1 MSYNKWSIE
10 DAKNLYQIERWGDG
24 YFTIDQQGDLCVLPT
39 KNSNGPQI
47 NIASIAKEMQKEG
60 IAFPAVIRFHDILQ
74 SQVIGLNETFKETIS
89 EAKFNGSYYG
99 VYPVKVNQLREVV
112 EEVTL
117 AGKEYTYGLE
127 AGSKAEILAALSME
141 TNPLALTILN
151 GYKDEE
157 FMQLALLGRE
167 LDKNVIVVVE
177 KLSELFLL
185 EKVSEQMGIEPVI
198 GVRAKLNTKGSG
210 KWADSTGD
218 FAKFGLTIPEII
230 EMVNYLKS
238 KGKEHWLQ
246 LFHFHVGSQIPDI
259 RTIKDC
265 ITEGARIYT
274 NLKKLGV
281 PIKFFDV
288 GGGVGINYDGSRS
301 NSSSSINYSL
311 ADYVGDVVYI
321 LRDICDVE
329 DVEHPNIV
337 SESGRYITAHHSCLI
352 TNVFGEIKL
361 SQERKFEM
369 QDDENDHLLVKRM
382 KDLNRYLNHTNY
394 QDVYNDAC
402 LIKEEAISAFKLG
415 VISITERS
423 LIETLYYH
431 LCNLIIKMTENEK
444 YVPGE
449 IKKLK
454 TVLADKYLCN
464 FSVFQSCPDTWA
476 IDQILP
482 VVPIQGL
489 DVEPTQEATL
499 ADITCD
505 SDGKINN
512 FVSPDGHQG
521 TIKLHN
527 LEGKKDYLVGLFL
540 TGAYQDVMGDMHN
553 LFGRLNEVHV
563 YCDDDDPNDFYIEEV
578 IKGHTAAQVLEIMQY
593 HPREMSR
600 QVKKVLDKKIKEG
613 KIKPR
618 HGVKLTDFYEAS
630 LYGYTY
636 LEQF

>member
-1 MSYNKWSIE
+1 MSYQEWSID
-10 DAKNLYQIERWGDG
+10 DAINLYQIDRWGDG
-24 YFTIDQQGDLCVLPT
+24 YFTVNTDGDLCVIPT
-39 KNSNGPQI
+39 KNQQGPII

-74 SQVIGLNETFKETIS
+74 SQVITLNETFKKTIQ
-89 EAKFNGSYYG
+89 EANFGGQYYG

-117 AGKEYTYGLE
+117 AGKNYTYGLE

-141 TNPLALTILN
+141 TNENALTILN

-177 KLSELFLL
+177 KLSELYLL

-218 FAKFGLTIPEII
+218 FAKFGLSIPEIL
-230 EMVNYLKS
+230 EMVEYLKS
-238 KGKEHWLQ
+238 KDKLHWLQ

-265 ITEGARIYT
+265 ITEGARIYI
-274 NLKKLGV
+274 NLKKLGA
-281 PIKFFDV
+281 PIRFFDV

-301 NSSSSINYSL
+301 SVSSSVNYSL

-321 LRDICDVE
+321 LKDICDVE
-329 DVEHPNIV
+329 QIEHPNLV
-337 SESGRYITAHHSCLI
+337 SESGRSVTAHHSCVI
-352 TNVFGEIKL
+352 TNVFGSIKL
-361 SQERKFEM
+361 SNEKSFET
-369 QDDENDHLLVKRM
+369 QANEDDHLLVKKM
-382 KDLNRYLNHTNY
+382 KELNRYLNHTNY
-394 QDVYNDAC
+394 QDVYNDAS
-402 LIKEEAISAFKLG
+402 LIKEEAIAAFKLG
-415 VISITERS
+415 VIDISERA
-423 LIETLYYH
+423 LIETIYSH

-464 FSVFQSCPDTWA
+464 FSVFQSCPDSWA

-482 VVPIQGL
+482 VVPIQKL
-489 DVEPTQEATL
+489 NIEPTQEATL

-521 TIKLHN
+521 TIKLHTLN
-527 LEGKKDYLVGLFL
+527 KDEEYLVGLFL

-563 YCDDDDPNDFYIEEV
+563 YCDDEDPNDFYIEEIV
-578 IKGHTAAQVLEIMQY
+578 KGHTAAQVLSIMQY
-593 HPREMSR
+593 HPLEMSR
-600 QVKKVLDKKIKEG
+600 QVKKVLDNKIREG

-618 HGVKLTDFYEAS
+618 NAVKLTDFYEAS

-636 LEQF
+636 LEKF